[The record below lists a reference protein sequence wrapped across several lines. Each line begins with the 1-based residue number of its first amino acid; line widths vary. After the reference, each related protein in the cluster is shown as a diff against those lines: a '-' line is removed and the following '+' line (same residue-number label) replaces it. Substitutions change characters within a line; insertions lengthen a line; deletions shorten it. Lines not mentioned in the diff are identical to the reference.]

1 MFKYR
6 FYIFHVVIISFFV
19 GCGYK
24 ADPKW
29 VDDSVQNNDMNIT
42 KIEK

>member
-1 MFKYR
+1 M
-6 FYIFHVVIISFFV
+6 

-29 VDDSVQNNDMNIT
+29 VENTNIDNNIT
-42 KIEK
+42 KNIK